1 MPTDPFGR
9 PVRGRSRNE
18 IDLGPYLKP
27 ALFGLLALAAVV
39 LAFRCVYTVQPNE
52 RAVLLR
58 FGEFTGSTIGPGLH
72 FRVPLVDTVEVVSV
86 EEHSLRLPQESMGA
100 DRQNAPRAESLM
112 LTGELYAANVE
123 WTVQWKVAEADR
135 YLFAFDRTD
144 SAEAF
149 SRVVATVSTAV
160 MNRLV
165 GDYSIDEVLTSKR
178 GDIEAAALEGTQA
191 GLDEYD
197 CGVRIT
203 DLQLQRVTPP
213 AEVKAAFDDVVSA
226 DQDQERL
233 VSEANKDRARL
244 LNESEAAADKLV
256 QEAQGY
262 ADRRRAEADGEIA
275 ALRAKFQAYQLAPDV
290 TRQRLYLEAMQDVLG
305 GVGSKTILDA
315 DLESLLPLMQLN
327 ADSPTKGAN

>member
-9 PVRGRSRNE
+9 PVRGRPRNE
-18 IDLGPYLKP
+18 VDLGPYVKP
-27 ALFGLLALAAVV
+27 ALLGLAALAVV
-39 LAFRCVYTVQPNE
+39 FAAFSCVFTVQPNE
-52 RAVLLR
+52 RAVLMR

-72 FRVPLVDTVEVVSV
+72 FRVPIADTVEVVSV

-100 DRQNAPRAESLM
+100 DRSNAPGSESLM

-135 YLFAFDRTD
+135 YLFAFDRAD

-149 SRVVATVSTAV
+149 SKVIATVSTAV

-233 VSEANKDRARL
+233 VSEANKERAKL

-275 ALRAKFQAYQLAPDV
+275 ALTAKFEAYRLAPDV
-290 TRQRLYLEAMQDVLG
+290 TRQRLYLEAMEEVLG
-305 GVGSKTILDA
+305 GVDSKTILDA

-327 ADSPTKGAN
+327 PDSSSARAN

>member
-9 PVRGRSRNE
+9 PVRGGPRNE

-27 ALFGLLALAAVV
+27 ALLGLVLVGLIV

-52 RAVLLR
+52 RAVLMR
-58 FGEFTGSTIGPGLH
+58 FGEFTGSTVGPGLH

-100 DRQNAPRAESLM
+100 DRRNAPRSESLM

-123 WTVQWKVAEADR
+123 WTVQWKVSEADR

-144 SAEAF
+144 SAEEF
-149 SRVVATVSTAV
+149 SKVVATVSTAV
-160 MNRLV
+160 MNRVV

-203 DLQLQRVTPP
+203 DLQLQRVTAP

-244 LNESEAAADKLV
+244 LNESEARADKLV

-262 ADRRRAEADGEIA
+262 ADRRRAEVDGEIA
-275 ALRAKFQAYQLAPDV
+275 ALRATYQAYALAPDV
-290 TRQRLYLEAMQDVLG
+290 TRQRLYLEAMRDVLA
-305 GVGSKTILDA
+305 GVGSKTILDG
-315 DLESLLPLMQLN
+315 DLDGLLPLMQLN
-327 ADSPTKGAN
+327 PNSSQPGQK